1 MFAILIFVLVLGVL
15 VLVHEIGHFITAL
28 KLGCDVEEFGIGFP
42 PRLFSFKKRGIRFS
56 INLLPLGGYVKIKGE
71 DGSNKNDPGSFAS
84 KPAWKKSLIVL
95 AGVFMNVVLAYVL
108 ISITLVMGIPTFDP
122 NPDEYGR
129 FAKFSDEQIAIV
141 QILED
146 SPASAAGVLPGDIVL
161 SVDGTIIDTVAQ
173 LQATLSKQPPQE
185 VSLEVLRDEEVKQ
198 FMITPAQIEGIDR
211 LGIGVGLAETAV
223 VSYPWYIAP
232 LVGFTRTFEILWL
245 ILVAFKDLFVQFVTT
260 ATVGVDVAGPI
271 GIAVI
276 TAQVADL
283 GFVHL
288 LQFTALLSLNLAII
302 NILPFPAL
310 DGSRLVFIILEKIRG
325 KKMQAR
331 FEKWIHIF
339 GFGLLMLL
347 MIVITIQD
355 IQRYGASIWEG
366 ITSIFS

>member
-1 MFAILIFVLVLGVL
+1 MFAILVFVLVLGVL

-42 PRLFSFKKRGIRFS
+42 PRLYSFKRKGIQYS
-56 INLLPLGGYVKIKGE
+56 INLLPIGGYVKIKGE

-84 KPAWKKSLIVL
+84 KPAWKKLLIVL
-95 AGVFMNVVLAYVL
+95 AGVVMNVVLAYVL
-108 ISITLVMGIPTFDP
+108 ISITLVMGIPTLDP
-122 NPDEYGR
+122 NPEEYGR
-129 FAKFSDEQIAIV
+129 FATFSDEQIAIV

-146 SPASAAGVLPGDIVL
+146 SPASLAGVKPGDIVL
-161 SVDGTIIDTVAQ
+161 SVDGIIIENVTQ
-173 LQATLSKQPPQE
+173 LQETLSRQPARE
-185 VSLEVLRDEEVKQ
+185 VSLEVLRDEEAKQ
-198 FMITPAQIEGIDR
+198 FLITPAQIEGIDR
-211 LGIGVGLAETAV
+211 LGVGIGLSETAV
-223 VSYPWYIAP
+223 ISYPWYIAP
-232 LVGFTRTFEILWL
+232 LAGFVRTFEILWL
-245 ILVAFKDLFVQFVTT
+245 ILIAFKDLFVQFATT
-260 ATVGVDVAGPI
+260 ASVGADVAGPI

-276 TAQVADL
+276 TAQAANL
-283 GFVHL
+283 GLVHL

-325 KKMQAR
+325 KKLQAR

-355 IQRYGASIWEG
+355 VQRYGASIWRG